1 MDLVDIN
8 TTSTDY
14 DPLNFDNEPDYE
26 EDCRYD
32 GTHDLHIKI
41 YYIGVFAFSIAIIS
55 FIFNSFLTI
64 VFQLNKNLR
73 VTATYYFQILAI
85 FDVFMA
91 FNYVA
96 LMVVPVYFD
105 NFKILWLYN
114 IFNYYVVFLLTEGN
128 VSIFCSALL
137 LIMATAE
144 RCFLNLPGGHE
155 VWISKFMKNNRHLIT
170 IIVICIS
177 ILYKGMTY
185 YELVNIEKENCTDWE
200 KYELSLS
207 SLATNPTY
215 NFWFMFLTRNILDRI
230 IPFILLIIMN
240 FIIVRKLK
248 KGSIKN
254 FEKIQ
259 QNSYTPNWNK
269 TSHKKMIKDATRA
282 LVAIVSVNILC
293 QAPQVFLTTW
303 EIINK
308 ASLESNELRTFYSY
322 ANDTL
327 SILYLVSSALR
338 LPIYL
343 SSNRPI
349 RVASKSTIQ
358 KIFPSCFVKKRIN
371 ENKNSN
377 NDTKSIVISHLG
389 NGIKNENKKVDEIVL
404 LPDLPTHDSPGSDET
419 QCDIFLPSPISK
431 NEGIPT
437 IVRNKGKDSI
447 FKNISKN
454 SIRLVGK

>member
-1 MDLVDIN
+1 MDLIDNITN
-8 TTSTDY
+8 S
-14 DPLNFDNEPDYE
+14 FDHDTIIIADENGYQ

-41 YYIGVFAFSIAIIS
+41 YFIGVFAFSIAIIS
-55 FIFNSFLTI
+55 FFFNSFLTI

-105 NFKILWLYN
+105 KFQILWLYN
-114 IFNYYVVFLLTEGN
+114 IFNYYVVFLLMEGN
-128 VSIFCSALL
+128 VSIFCSVLL
-137 LIMATAE
+137 LVMATAE
-144 RCFLNLPGGHE
+144 RCFLNLPGCREIG
-155 VWISKFMKNNRHLIT
+155 ISKFMKNNRRLIT
-170 IIVICIS
+170 VCVIGIS

-185 YELVNIEKENCTDWE
+185 FELVNIEKENCTDWE
-200 KYELSLS
+200 RYELSLS
-207 SLATNPTY
+207 TLGINPTY
-215 NFWFMFLTRNILDRI
+215 NFWFMFLTRNIVERI
-230 IPFILLIIMN
+230 LPFFLLIIMN
-240 FIIVRKLK
+240 FIIVRQLK
-248 KGSIKN
+248 KDSMSTLRKLQENCYIPG
-254 FEKIQ
+254 
-259 QNSYTPNWNK
+259 WNR

-327 SILYLVSSALR
+327 SILCLVSSALR

-349 RVASKSTIQ
+349 RVASKSTIE
-358 KIFPSCFVKKRIN
+358 KIFPSCFGKKHLHDSSHSETR
-371 ENKNSN
+371 
-377 NDTKSIVISHLG
+377 SIVISHMG
-389 NGIKNENKKVDEIVL
+389 NGIKSDIKNGDESVL
-404 LPDLPTHDSPGSDET
+404 LPDLPTHDSPESGET
-419 QCDIFLPSPISK
+419 TCDIILPSPIDK
-431 NEGIPT
+431 VDGMPT
-437 IVRNKGKDSI
+437 VIRNTKKSSFIRDLSKDSSSQL
-447 FKNISKN
+447 F
-454 SIRLVGK
+454 V

>member
-1 MDLVDIN
+1 MDLIDNSTSSTSHDLMTTEEEIN
-8 TTSTDY
+8 Y
-14 DPLNFDNEPDYE
+14 Q

-41 YYIGVFAFSIAIIS
+41 FYIGVFAFSIAIIS

-64 VFQLNKNLR
+64 VFQLNRNLR

-105 NFKILWLYN
+105 NFQILWLYN

-128 VSIFCSALL
+128 VSIFCSVLL
-137 LIMATAE
+137 LVMATAE
-144 RCFLNLPGGHE
+144 RCFLNLPGCHE
-155 VWISKFMKNNRHLIT
+155 IWISKFMKNNRRLIT
-170 IIVICIS
+170 VIVISVS

-215 NFWFMFLTRNILDRI
+215 NFWFMFLTRNIFDRI
-230 IPFILLIIMN
+230 LPFILLIIMN
-240 FIIVRKLK
+240 FIIVRQLK
-248 KGSIKN
+248 KDSVKS
-254 FEKIQ
+254 FQKIQ
-259 QNSYTPNWNK
+259 ENSYLPNWNR

-358 KIFPSCFVKKRIN
+358 KIFPSCFVKKRLI
-371 ENKNSN
+371 ENNN
-377 NDTKSIVISHLG
+377 NDTKGIVISHIG
-389 NGIKNENKKVDEIVL
+389 NGIKNDNKNGDEIVL

-419 QCDIFLPSPISK
+419 QCDIFLPSPIGK
-431 NEGIPT
+431 NDGMPT
-437 IVRNKGKDSI
+437 IVRNTGKNLF
-447 FKNISKN
+447 FKDMSKN
-454 SIRLVGK
+454 SSSQLFV